1 METGDRKRVQL
12 KVSGRVQGV
21 GFRPTVYQ
29 YATELGLSGWVENST
44 RGVIAEIEGKEEHIQ
59 LFLQKLH
66 ASPPPLAVIQT
77 IEVIEIPPTGTTSFH
92 IRESK
97 REGESITLIPVDTAV
112 CSRCR
117 DEMADPHDRRYQY
130 PFTNCT
136 HCGPRYTIIEDLPY
150 DRPLTTM
157 KKFPLCPDCQEE
169 YENPADRRFH
179 AQPVSCPHCG
189 PRLSLLGPEGIIE
202 TESPLQKAIELL
214 KSGAILGIKGI
225 GGYHIAC
232 DATSTEAVTKLR
244 QRKHRPDKPFAVMM
258 PDIETIRGFC
268 HTNAL
273 EESILTSPQSPIV
286 LLERKRNPLLAAEVA
301 PDNDRLGVMLPYA
314 PLHLLLMK
322 EFLALVMTSA
332 NLSEEPLIS
341 KEEEL
346 TGMLGSIFDAAL
358 THDRPIAHKCDD
370 SIVKIIID
378 KPVMLRRARGYV
390 PDPFTLPAKGP
401 KIFAAGAELKA
412 AFALTRD
419 DKIYLS
425 QHLGDLQNYK
435 TLENYRYE
443 YDSLTRLLEIE
454 PEVVVH
460 DLHPDYG
467 SSRFAQQLQV
477 KDKLAVQHH
486 HAHLAACMLEN
497 RLKNPVIGLCF
508 DGTGYG
514 TDGNIWGSE
523 FLVGDYL
530 EFQRLAH
537 FVYQAMPGGD
547 KAAEEPWRMGLSYLY
562 SAYNGEW
569 IESGLKWLEEFNSA
583 DLTLIRQML
592 KQQIN
597 TPLTCGLGRL
607 FDALYAILGHTE
619 KHCHEGKG
627 GMLIESIANPMIE
640 DSYSLDI
647 LESPEGWLISPLP
660 MIREICQDIHSSVR
674 PSNIAGKFHQSL
686 ALISAE
692 TCSLIREKTNLNQ
705 VVLTGGCFQNAL
717 LTLKVKSMLQVM
729 GFEIYTHS
737 QVPPND
743 GGISLGQ
750 AGVAFERFHH

>member
-1 METGDRKRVQL
+1 
-12 KVSGRVQGV
+12 
-21 GFRPTVYQ
+21 
-29 YATELGLSGWVENST
+29 
-44 RGVIAEIEGKEEHIQ
+44 
-59 LFLQKLH
+59 
-66 ASPPPLAVIQT
+66 
-77 IEVIEIPPTGTTSFH
+77 
-92 IRESK
+92 
-97 REGESITLIPVDTAV
+97 
-112 CSRCR
+112 
-117 DEMADPHDRRYQY
+117 
-130 PFTNCT
+130 
-136 HCGPRYTIIEDLPY
+136 
-150 DRPLTTM
+150 
-157 KKFPLCPDCQEE
+157 
-169 YENPADRRFH
+169 
-179 AQPVSCPHCG
+179 
-189 PRLSLLGPEGIIE
+189 
-202 TESPLQKAIELL
+202 
-214 KSGAILGIKGI
+214 
-225 GGYHIAC
+225 
-232 DATSTEAVTKLR
+232 
-244 QRKHRPDKPFAVMM
+244 
-258 PDIETIRGFC
+258 
-268 HTNAL
+268 
-273 EESILTSPQSPIV
+273 
-286 LLERKRNPLLAAEVA
+286 
-301 PDNDRLGVMLPYA
+301 
-314 PLHLLLMK
+314 
-322 EFLALVMTSA
+322 
-332 NLSEEPLIS
+332 
-341 KEEEL
+341 
-346 TGMLGSIFDAAL
+346 MLGSIIDAAL

-370 SIVKIIID
+370 SIVKVIID

-454 PEVVVH
+454 PEAVVH

-467 SSRFAQQLQV
+467 SSRFAQQLPI

-497 RLKNPVIGLCF
+497 GLKDPVIGLCF

-523 FLVGDYL
+523 FLVGDYK

-537 FVYQAMPGGD
+537 FEYQPMPGGD
-547 KAAEEPWRMGLSYLY
+547 KAAKEPWRMGLSYLY

-569 IESGLKWLEEFNSA
+569 NESGLKWLEEFNPA

-627 GMLIESIANPMIE
+627 GMMIESIANPMIE
-640 DSYSLDI
+640 DSYSMDI
-647 LESPEGWLISPLP
+647 IDSPEGWLISPLP
-660 MIREICQDIHSSVR
+660 MVREICQDIHSSVR
-674 PSNIAGKFHQSL
+674 PSTIVGKFHQSL
-686 ALISAE
+686 ALISAQI
-692 TCSLIREKTNLNQ
+692 CSLIREKTNLTQ

-729 GFEIYTHS
+729 GFEVYTHS

-743 GGISLGQ
+743 GGISFGQ
-750 AGVAFERFHH
+750 AGVALERFHH